1 MSQKQSF
8 LELPFIFDIEKLK
21 EDLNCV
27 NHDEWVKHPN
37 TQAYDGEWLITSLTS
52 TTGETRNIVANEN
65 QEYKDTPL
73 LQKTKYIKSVIDT
86 FKTKVEAVRFM
97 NLKANSIIKP
107 HCDKGSSFEEGYAR
121 LHIPITSND
130 EVKFILSGVDYKME
144 LGKCY
149 YIDAHNTH
157 SVINRGTSHRVHLLI
172 DCHVNDWLKEI
183 FLKGG
188 FKEPIYKYGDK
199 NITDDNVGEMITSFE
214 TMNTEISLKM
224 AKRLKKIRDKNMEEL
239 FDGKLTQ
246 NQKNKYLTK
255 GFTSITKGI
264 SDELLYR
271 LQNMAEKFENDII
284 QKYKKGMSTFNACIS
299 NEKLIRYNNI
309 IGIDYDTT
317 LDLLASPS
325 MMAVF
330 RDICGKGAVPLMVD
344 LLYKQPSS
352 DSVVLWHQ
360 DALHSRNYPYINVG
374 IYLDDA
380 NEDNGCLQCVINSQ
394 NEKQDISK
402 LEHEFGWNIPNT
414 VKLAAKEGDINIHDV
429 MVLHGS
435 QPKKTKNP
443 RRTIYVEIRPYDA
456 IIEDNMQSKEWAEL
470 RKRFMGLV
478 LRRANPLDW
487 PEEWKADYPS
497 DLKSDKEEIENI
509 FKRTEKIISANYAFP
524 SVNKKGYP
532 IPENYNEL
540 L

>member
-8 LELPFIFDIEKLK
+8 LELPFIFDIEKLQ
-21 EDLNCV
+21 EDLSYV
-27 NHDEWVKHPN
+27 HRDEWINHPN
-37 TQAYDGEWLITSLTS
+37 IQAYDGEWLITSLTS
-52 TTGETRNIVANEN
+52 TTGETKNIVASEN
-65 QEYKDTPL
+65 QDYIATPL
-73 LQKTKYIKSVIDT
+73 LQKTKYIKSVINT
-86 FKTKVEAVRFM
+86 FKTKVEAVRLM
-97 NLKANSIIKP
+97 NLSAGSTIKP

-121 LHIPITSND
+121 LHIPIISND
-130 EVKFILSGVDYKME
+130 DVEFILSGEGYKLE
-144 LGKCY
+144 IGKCY

-157 SVINRGTSHRVHLLI
+157 SVTNKGTTNRVHLLI
-172 DCHVNDWLKEI
+172 DCKVNDWLKKI
-183 FLKGG
+183 LIDNG

-199 NITDDNVGEMITSFE
+199 NITDDNVDAIIASFE
-214 TMNTEISLKM
+214 TMDTDTSMRM
-224 AKRLKKIRDKNMEEL
+224 AKKLKNVRDQNIEEP
-239 FDGKLTQ
+239 FDGQLRQ
-246 NQKNKYLTK
+246 NQKNEYLTN

-271 LQNMAEKFENDII
+271 LQNMAEKFENNII
-284 QKYKKGMSTFNACIS
+284 EKYKKGMSSSNACIS

-325 MMAVF
+325 MMAIF
-330 RDICGKGAVPLMVD
+330 RDICGRGAVPLMVD

-352 DSVVLWHQ
+352 SSVVLWHQ
-360 DALHSRNYPYINVG
+360 DAPHSRNYPYINVG

-380 NEDNGCLQCVINSQ
+380 NEDDGCLQCVINSQ

-402 LEHEFGWNIPNT
+402 LEHKFGWNIPNT
-414 VKLAAKEGDINIHDV
+414 VKLAAKSGDINIHDV

-443 RRTIYVEIRPYDA
+443 RRTIYVEIRPFDA
-456 IIEDNMQSKEWAEL
+456 IIEDNMQSKEWADL

-487 PEEWKADYPS
+487 PEEWKGDYPS

-509 FKRTEKIISANYAFP
+509 LKKTEKNISANYAFP
-524 SVNKKGYP
+524 SVKKKGYP
-532 IPENYNEL
+532 IPEDYKEL

>member
-1 MSQKQSF
+1 MDNNQSF
-8 LELPFIFDIEKLK
+8 LQLPFEYDPKKLLI
-21 EDLNCV
+21 DLSLTNDDDWI
-27 NHDEWVKHPN
+27 NHQN
-37 TQAYDGEWLITSLTS
+37 TQAYDGIWQISSLTS
-52 TTGETRNIVANEN
+52 TNGKTENIVAIEN
-65 QEYKDTPL
+65 MEYLDTPL
-73 LQKTKYIKSVIDT
+73 LEKTKYIQTILES

-97 NLKANSIIKP
+97 KLGARSKIKE
-107 HCDKGSSFEEGYAR
+107 HCDKGSCFEEGYAR
-121 LHIPITSND
+121 LHIPIITN
-130 EVKFILSGVDYKME
+130 ENTHFILSGEKHKMQI
-144 LGKCY
+144 GNCY
-149 YIDAHNTH
+149 YIDANNPHG
-157 SVINRGTSHRVHLLI
+157 VINDGDEDRVHLLI
-172 DCHVNDWLKEI
+172 DCQVNDWLKEY

-199 NITDDNVGEMITSFE
+199 NITDDNVDEIIESFE
-214 TMNTEISLKM
+214 VMNTEISMKM
-224 AKRLKKIRDKNMEEL
+224 ANRLKKIRDQNIEEL

-284 QKYKKGMSTFNACIS
+284 QKHKKGISTVNACIS

-325 MMAVF
+325 MMTVF

-360 DALHSRNYPYINVG
+360 DAPHSRNYPYINVG

-380 NEDNGCLQCVINSQ
+380 NEDDGCLQCVVNSQ
-394 NEKQDISK
+394 NKKQDISK
-402 LEHEFGWNIPNT
+402 LEHEFGWSIPNT
-414 VKLAAKEGDINIHDV
+414 VKLAAKAGDINIHDV
-429 MVLHGS
+429 MVVHGS
-435 QPKKTKNP
+435 QPKKTKNS
-443 RRTIYVEIRPYDA
+443 RRTIYVEIRPFDA
-456 IIEDNMQSKEWAEL
+456 IIEDTMQSKEWADL

-509 FKRTEKIISANYAFP
+509 LKRTEKIISANYAVP
-524 SVNKKGYP
+524 SVTKKGYP
-532 IPENYNEL
+532 IPEDYKESV
-540 L
+540 